1 MKLNKKQLAPF
12 KKYQK
17 AINIRL
23 KKYENLVA
31 KNQKSIH
38 TETRLKKIKI
48 LKEQRK
54 KLKSIISKKKI
65 TKKAFLSLKELELNF
80 KNTKRIKKPDLK
92 IEKDKINFLA
102 LYDKYQNLLNGNS
115 QFNKGLLYA
124 LQDAGLL
131 PYNMDE
137 LTYDQLLELE
147 EMLNIEGLSWDDIQD
162 IIIHNYSE
170 DIDYIFYIAKTTQK
184 FNANYF
190 RNSVKE
196 MIDLIKKD
204 RDLELKQGYNP
215 ADKLY
220 REDYFEYLK
229 YDKEGNY
236 EIKRKYFSRLH
247 KKLQQT
253 KAKK

>member
-1 MKLNKKQLAPF
+1 MKLSKKQLAPF
-12 KKYQK
+12 RKYQK
-17 AINIRL
+17 AIEIKL
-23 KKYENLVA
+23 KKYENLVK

-38 TETRLKKIKI
+38 TETRLEKIKI
-48 LKEQRK
+48 LKEQRTR
-54 KLKSIISKKKI
+54 LKSIISKKKI
-65 TKKAFLSLKELELNF
+65 TKKGFISLKNLDIKF
-80 KNTKRIKKPDLK
+80 KRTKRIKKPDLK
-92 IEKDKINFLA
+92 IDQEKINFMV
-102 LYDKYQNLLNGNS
+102 LYEKYQNLLNGNS

-137 LTYDQLLELE
+137 LTYEQLLKLE
-147 EMLNIEGLSWDDIQD
+147 EMLNIDGLSWEDIHD

-170 DIDYIFYIAKTTQK
+170 DIDYIFYVSQTTQK

-220 REDYFEYLK
+220 REDYLEYIK

-247 KKLQQT
+247 KNLQ
-253 KAKK
+253 

>member
-1 MKLNKKQLAPF
+1 MKLSKKQLAPF

-17 AINIRL
+17 AIEIKL
-23 KKYENLVA
+23 KKFENLVK
-31 KNQKSIH
+31 KNQKSVH
-38 TETRLKKIKI
+38 TETRLKKIEI

-65 TKKAFLSLKELELNF
+65 SKKGFISLKELDVKF
-80 KNTKRIKKPDLK
+80 KSVKRIKKPDLK

-102 LYDKYQNLLNGNS
+102 LYDKYQNLLNGNT
-115 QFNKGLLYA
+115 QFNKGLLDA

-137 LTYDQLLELE
+137 LTYEQLLKIEEL
-147 EMLNIEGLSWDDIQD
+147 LNIDGLTWDDIHD

-170 DIDYIFYIAKTTQK
+170 DIEYIFYKAKTTQQ

-190 RNSVKE
+190 RNSLRE
-196 MIDLIKKD
+196 MIELIKKD
-204 RDLELKQGYNP
+204 RELELQKGYNP
-215 ADKLY
+215 SDKLY
-220 REDYFEYLK
+220 REDYLEYLK
-229 YDKEGNY
+229 YDKDGNY

-247 KKLQQT
+247 KKLQ
-253 KAKK
+253 